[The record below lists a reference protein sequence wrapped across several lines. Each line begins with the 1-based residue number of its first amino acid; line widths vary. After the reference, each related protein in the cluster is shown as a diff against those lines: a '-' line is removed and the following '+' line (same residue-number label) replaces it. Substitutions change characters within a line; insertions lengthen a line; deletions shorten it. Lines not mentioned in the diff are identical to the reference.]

1 MIDVNIDTYFIKT
14 NTKTIS
20 ITSSTY
26 FKSMVLSL
34 LRQVNINSDFL
45 KAVFHKFYLVHS

>member
-34 LRQVNINSDFL
+34 LRQVISTQIFCRLSSTNFT
-45 KAVFHKFYLVHS
+45 